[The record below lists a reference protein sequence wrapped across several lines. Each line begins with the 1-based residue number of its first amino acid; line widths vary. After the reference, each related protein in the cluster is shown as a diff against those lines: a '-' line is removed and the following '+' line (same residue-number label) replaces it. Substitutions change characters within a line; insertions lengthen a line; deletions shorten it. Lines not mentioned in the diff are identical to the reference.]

1 VQNESRAFNA
11 GAIEAVVTAMSL
23 HADCALVQETASVA
37 MRNLTGGNM
46 KYTARA
52 GISGAV
58 EALVE
63 AMRRHTKSP
72 GVQSSACV
80 LIVFPDRGQGGEQ
93 NSGAARGCEE
103 IGQGCAEDVSQKQKG
118 GP

>member
-11 GAIEAVVTAMSL
+11 GAIEAVVTAMSV

-37 MRNLTGGNM
+37 MRNLTGSNV

-52 GISGAV
+52 GMSGAV

-63 AMRRHTKSP
+63 AMRRHTDSP

-80 LIVFPDRGQGGEQ
+80 SHCI
-93 NSGAARGCEE
+93 S
-103 IGQGCAEDVSQKQKG
+103 
-118 GP
+118 